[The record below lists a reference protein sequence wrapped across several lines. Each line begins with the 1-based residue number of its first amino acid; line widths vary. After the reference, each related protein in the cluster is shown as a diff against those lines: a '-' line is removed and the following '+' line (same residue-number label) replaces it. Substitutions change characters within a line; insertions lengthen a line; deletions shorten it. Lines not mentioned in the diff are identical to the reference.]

1 MPLQREML
9 SAFHNLHWCMH
20 AQSFRL
26 FATPQTVACQAPLS
40 MEFLRQEYCAGCHGP
55 LQGIFL
61 TQGSNPCLLCLLHWQ
76 ACSLLLEPPGK
87 ETIPNFILLV
97 VSFSPQLLIASRKQ
111 SEQLYTFSFSFHT
124 IMVCKLCSSNNRKWS
139 SRSLKTNTQR
149 HWKNSCHG
157 PGTFLST

>member
-1 MPLQREML
+1 MCVSHSVVSESFVTSWSVARE
-9 SAFHNLHWCMH
+9 
-20 AQSFRL
+20 
-26 FATPQTVACQAPLS
+26 APLS
-40 MEFLRQEYCAGCHGP
+40 MQFPRQEYWSGLPFPSPGD
-55 LQGIFL
+55 L
-61 TQGSNPCLLCLLHWQ
+61 SNPGIEPRSLCLLCCQ
-76 ACSLLLEPPGK
+76 AGSLLLEPPGK